1 MEVFASA
8 ILGEL
13 ATRSINFFIS
23 KISKPLPEDAEDHL
37 RRVLLRAQVIID
49 EAIGRHITNHAMLLQ
64 LDMLRD
70 AIHRGYYT
78 LDTFRYQSPEKWQTK
93 DQIVS
98 YSWSLSKNFAK
109 GHYLFGRNAQIL
121 EQLQDSL
128 DRLSS
133 MIVDVDELCMFLTS
147 YPRLYRQP
155 YSMHILL
162 SNCMFGRQMEA
173 ELVVNFLIQQP
184 HGAEE
189 PEVLPIVGPGRVGKS
204 TLVAHVC
211 KDERVR
217 GHFSE
222 ILFLHD
228 HDFTDDKVVTLGEGS
243 AGEHKNY
250 LSSSNRDGRLLVV
263 AELVGDVNEDAW
275 DRFYSA
281 SKQCMVS
288 GSKIIIISRSCRI
301 AKFGTRKT
309 LTLKILSHE
318 AYWYFFKTLT
328 FGSADPETHPRLV
341 HLAMEIARTLN
352 GTMIGANVTAQLLR
366 NNFDIRFWSKVLTF
380 LKGFV
385 QKHVSKSGEHP
396 SDVLRDHRP
405 TYLGRMGTS
414 YEEIMIYQHYKCS
427 PQENVP
433 MIMFEDVMFGSIRPH
448 GKFEALIWKSRIP
461 PYYNYVHSCEI
472 RELETAAVKRKR
484 SAKNGV
490 VGLR

>member
-1 MEVFASA
+1 
-8 ILGEL
+8 
-13 ATRSINFFIS
+13 
-23 KISKPLPEDAEDHL
+23 
-37 RRVLLRAQVIID
+37 
-49 EAIGRHITNHAMLLQ
+49 MLLQ
-64 LDMLRD
+64 LEMLRD
-70 AIHRGYYT
+70 AIHRGYYM
-78 LDTFRYQSPEKWQTK
+78 LDTYRYQSPEKCQTK
-93 DQIVS
+93 DQILS
-98 YSWSLSKNFAK
+98 CSWSVSKNFAK
-109 GHYLFGRNAQIL
+109 SHCLFGRNAQIL

-133 MIVDVDELCMFLTS
+133 MIVDVDELCMFWTS
-147 YPRLYRQP
+147 YPRLYHQP

-162 SNCMFGRQMEA
+162 SNYMFGRQMEA

-228 HDFTDDKVVTLGEGS
+228 HDFTDDDFTLGEGS
-243 AGEHKNY
+243 AREHKNC

-263 AELVGDVNEDAW
+263 VELVGDVDEDTW
-275 DRFYSA
+275 DRFYYA
-281 SKQCMVS
+281 SKQCMLS

-301 AKFGTRKT
+301 AKFGTRTT

-328 FGSADPETHPRLV
+328 FGSVDPETHPRLV

-380 LKGFV
+380 LRGYV
-385 QKHVSKSGEHP
+385 QKHVSKIGEHS
-396 SDVLRDHRP
+396 SDVLRDHRS

-414 YEEIMIYQHYKCS
+414 YEEIMIYQQYKRT
-427 PQENVP
+427 PQEKVP
-433 MIMFEDVMFGSIRPH
+433 LIMFDDVMYGSIRPH
-448 GKFEALIWKSRIP
+448 GKFEALLWKSRIP
-461 PYYNYVHSCEI
+461 PYYNYVHGCEI
-472 RELETAAVKRKR
+472 RKLETTAVKRKR

-490 VGLR
+490 V

>member
-1 MEVFASA
+1 
-8 ILGEL
+8 
-13 ATRSINFFIS
+13 
-23 KISKPLPEDAEDHL
+23 
-37 RRVLLRAQVIID
+37 
-49 EAIGRHITNHAMLLQ
+49 
-64 LDMLRD
+64 
-70 AIHRGYYT
+70 
-78 LDTFRYQSPEKWQTK
+78 
-93 DQIVS
+93 
-98 YSWSLSKNFAK
+98 
-109 GHYLFGRNAQIL
+109 
-121 EQLQDSL
+121 
-128 DRLSS
+128 

-352 GTMIGANVTAQLLR
+352 
-366 NNFDIRFWSKVLTF
+366 
-380 LKGFV
+380 
-385 QKHVSKSGEHP
+385 
-396 SDVLRDHRP
+396 
-405 TYLGRMGTS
+405 
-414 YEEIMIYQHYKCS
+414 EIMIYQHYKCS